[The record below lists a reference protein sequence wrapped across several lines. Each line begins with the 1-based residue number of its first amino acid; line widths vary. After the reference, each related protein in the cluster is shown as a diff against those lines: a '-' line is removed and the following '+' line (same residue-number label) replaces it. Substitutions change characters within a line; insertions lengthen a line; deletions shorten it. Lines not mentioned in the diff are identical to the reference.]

1 MDSYAH
7 KIRIAAHRGYSALY
21 PENTMSAFR
30 AALKLPIDQIETD
43 LHMTK
48 DGQIVMMHDL
58 RVDRTCI
65 GEGSIWEK
73 TLSEIRTL
81 DAGSKKDAR
90 FAGEKVPCL
99 EEFLDLMQQYPD
111 MTVNVELKDY
121 PEDDREWAFRSADR
135 SLALLDKYNMFPRIW
150 INSWSAKMLDYVDR
164 KMDHTLRLHGYWP
177 FSCFKPGWK
186 RDPFEYMHCA
196 AVWGKDLL
204 LTKADADLLRA
215 HNVEPWVFA
224 HRDEDASYRHFKE
237 IGAMMITT
245 NDPEKCILWQQVN
258 GLR

>member
-65 GEGSIWEK
+65 GEGSIREK

-135 SLALLDKYNMFPRIW
+135 SLALLDKYNKPYDVVYTNFVGTIVYEDDW
-150 INSWSAKMLDYVDR
+150 QIAVKVQDGKMV
-164 KMDHTLRLHGYWP
+164 
-177 FSCFKPGWK
+177 
-186 RDPFEYMHCA
+186 
-196 AVWGKDLL
+196 
-204 LTKADADLLRA
+204 
-215 HNVEPWVFA
+215 
-224 HRDEDASYRHFKE
+224 
-237 IGAMMITT
+237 
-245 NDPEKCILWQQVN
+245 
-258 GLR
+258 